1 MMFSTEEILNAEL
14 RITKSFEIHN
24 SIMAPTALVISYQ
37 LISKSVSLILET
49 DPLFHSLT
57 V

>member
-37 LISKSVSLILET
+37 LIRKSVGLVLEI
-49 DPLFHSLT
+49 DPLLNSLT